1 MTENEHEF
9 VVANW
14 VPPWIDGGKALQRI
28 INAAVDNNMHFDN
41 WLMLSLF
48 LAKQLE
54 QDMNR
59 VRRQNLNISP

>member
-1 MTENEHEF
+1 MTQDEHAYI
-9 VVANW
+9 VANW

-28 INAAVDNNMHFDN
+28 IDSAVDNNMHFDN
-41 WLMLSLF
+41 WLILSLF